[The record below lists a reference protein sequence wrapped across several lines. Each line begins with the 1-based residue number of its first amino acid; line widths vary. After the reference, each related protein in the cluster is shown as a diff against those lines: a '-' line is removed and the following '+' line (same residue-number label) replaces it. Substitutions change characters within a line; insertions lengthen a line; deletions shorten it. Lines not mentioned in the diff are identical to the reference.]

1 MASRSSV
8 SSKRQCTLKAW
19 KSGDPETAKMVVSER
34 HGLKIIAETQE
45 QRTFR
50 SRLESYFSQNVNKDG
65 VCEYL
70 LISVARIVHQL
81 GSLLQATWVY
91 TSLLLS
97 SVIAHSNWILCEL

>member
-1 MASRSSV
+1 MASGSFV

-45 QRTFR
+45 QRTCR

-65 VCEYL
+65 VCECL
-70 LISVARIVHQL
+70 LIRVARIVHQF
-81 GSLLQATWVY
+81 GSLLPATWVY
-91 TSLLLS
+91 TGLLLS